1 MKAFE
6 VSKKQRRMRQLGTS
20 TAQRVRAKR
29 PREVWSRDFV
39 EDQTENGSR
48 FWILTILDE
57 HPRQSI
63 AG

>member
-1 MKAFE
+1 
-6 VSKKQRRMRQLGTS
+6 MRQLGTS